1 MNNCTACSSDSLR
14 QLTAR
19 ENFRYKGQDIGV
31 VVSFSMCDACGD
43 EFLTT
48 GQIRVN
54 DQAVISAKRKA
65 DGLLSPDEVRNARH
79 ALGLNQEQAAR
90 LFGGGRNAFSK
101 YERGEVAQSVA
112 MDRLI
117 RICSANPEL
126 LDELYEN
133 AGTERRLIN
142 SSATVVSLHDWTAD
156 LMAVND
162 GAFRPE
168 NRELRSFRVNSPDQE
183 PGYGS

>member
-1 MNNCTACSSDSLR
+1 MNYCTACGSDSVR
-14 QLTAR
+14 ERSAR
-19 ENFRYKGQDIGV
+19 ESLRYKGQDIDV
-31 VVSFSMCDACGD
+31 VVAFSVCDVCGD

-48 GQIRVN
+48 EQIRVN
-54 DQAVISAKRKA
+54 DRAVVAAKRKT
-65 DGLLSPDEVRNARH
+65 DGLLSPDEVKYARQ

-117 RICSANPEL
+117 RICRAHPEL
-126 LDELYEN
+126 LEELHGY

-142 SSATVVSLHDWTAD
+142 SRATVVSLHEWTAD
-156 LMAVND
+156 LVAVND

-168 NRELRSFRVNSPDQE
+168 NRELRSFRVSSPDQE